1 MATGE
6 GSFGLGGFRRE
17 NDRNQDRCWCRDNNR
32 QRRGLL
38 RWAISKNDRSNTKI
52 WLVIGQSSG
61 YNLTILA
68 DRVCVPDLTDWIDWQ
83 PGHSGGDTLRPAL
96 NEVNVHQST
105 KAQQPPVKAALG
117 NQSGSSES

>member
-1 MATGE
+1 M
-6 GSFGLGGFRRE
+6 
-17 NDRNQDRCWCRDNNR
+17 
-32 QRRGLL
+32 L